1 MKGFAKEHQLEDV
14 EPLLLKGAI
23 VAQSPALFEE
33 LEELDEAD
41 RTALREELTNRF
53 KLPRTLYFTI
63 ILNSVAAAIQGWDQ
77 TGSNGANLTFGE
89 AMGIPDSGDKCTQAG
104 TCEKNSWIIGFVNAC
119 PYIAIA
125 LFCAWI
131 SDPINELI
139 GRRGTIFIAAIFSL
153 LAPIGSGLTQK
164 WGQLAACRVLLGVGM
179 GLKEV
184 TVPVFSAENVPASV
198 RGGLVMSWQIWT
210 AFGIFLGTVA
220 NLVVMVSEQRVS
232 TYGHKRSHLIK
243 EHWCYLLASAIRI
256 GFHPC
261 YSARS
266 RYLVRAGVTQ
276 MVNEEA
282 QVCKSIQVLLA
293 SAEHSTTSSS

>member
-1 MKGFAKEHQLEDV
+1 MADLSREQLIADVQAFARGNQLEDV
-14 EPLLLKGAI
+14 EPLLIKGAL
-23 VAQSPALFEE
+23 VARSPALFEE
-33 LEELDEAD
+33 LEELDDAD
-41 RTALREELTNRF
+41 RLVIREEITHRF

-77 TGSNGANLTFGE
+77 TGSNGANLSFGQ
-89 AMGIPDSGDKCTQAG
+89 AFGIPDAGEECEAAG

-131 SDPINELI
+131 SDPVNDLV

-220 NLVVMVSEQRVS
+220 NLVVMVRALQYFVE
-232 TYGHKRSHLIK
+232 K
-243 EHWCYLLASAIRI
+243 LLTICHRTPET
-256 GFHPC
+256 FP
-261 YSARS
+261 
-266 RYLVRAGVTQ
+266 GV
-276 MVNEEA
+276 
-282 QVCKSIQVLLA
+282 CS
-293 SAEHSTTSSS
+293 